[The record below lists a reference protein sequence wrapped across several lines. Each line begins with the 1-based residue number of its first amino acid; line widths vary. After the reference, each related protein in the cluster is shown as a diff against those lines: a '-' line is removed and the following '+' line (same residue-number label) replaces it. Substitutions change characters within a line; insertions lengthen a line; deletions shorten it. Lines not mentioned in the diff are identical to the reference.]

1 MRITHKS
8 LTTLANQINRKFIR
22 PETAWTEK
30 PGGNGGLVANIS
42 HIYVENAFRC
52 YNLCEMNNADGGV
65 VTLVDGLSAREMQ
78 CFLKGMLAAIKLGE
92 DNQNR

>member
-30 PGGNGGLVANIS
+30 KGGGLVANIK

-52 YNLCEMNNADGGV
+52 YNLCEMDNADGGV
-65 VTLVDGLSAREMQ
+65 VTLADGLSAREMD
-78 CFLKGMLAAIKLGE
+78 CFLRGMLAATRLVEENK
-92 DNQNR
+92 R